1 MRHPFNEE
9 KTTQAAAKFLVLA
22 GGQINYM
29 LLIKLLYL
37 LDRTSLIRWGRP
49 VSFDEFYSMSW
60 GPVLSNVHDLIT
72 EMPAPHHESAWA
84 RAISEPSNY
93 VVALRENVK
102 VGDEKLSEAEEELIG
117 EIFAEYGAKY
127 LSDPFRLVDRLHQ
140 ELPEWKQVERGQ
152 REWIDV
158 EEILQAGHRNQNEIK
173 NIKDELDNLGTIKAF
188 AC

>member
-37 LDRTSLIRWGRP
+37 LDRTALIRWGRP

-72 EMPAPHHESAWA
+72 EMPVPQHESAWV
-84 RAISEPSNY
+84 RAISEPSRY
-93 VVALRENVK
+93 QVALRENVTI
-102 VGDEKLSEAEEELIG
+102 GDEKLSEAEEELIR
-117 EIFAEYGAKY
+117 EIFEDYGEPY
-127 LSDPFRLVDRLHQ
+127 LKNPFKLVERLHE
-140 ELPEWKQVERGQ
+140 ELPEWKQVEQGQ
-152 REWIDV
+152 RERIDV
-158 EEILQAGHRNQNEIK
+158 EEILEAGQRSEDEIRA
-173 NIKDELDNLGTIKAF
+173 IQDELDNIGTIKAF